1 MGKKKVKLNRTELI
15 RIRCT
20 AEEKEAIKKLASE
33 YGIDVSS
40 FMRGKV
46 FEKEISMINAVEFLA
61 IYKESVHELKKIG
74 NNINQLARY
83 ANYAKNAGQF
93 PLELYSELN
102 KYLEELTVSQR
113 KVADAE
119 RKIMRS

>member
-61 IYKESVHELKKIG
+61 IYKESVH
-74 NNINQLARY
+74 
-83 ANYAKNAGQF
+83 
-93 PLELYSELN
+93 
-102 KYLEELTVSQR
+102 
-113 KVADAE
+113 
-119 RKIMRS
+119 